1 MSKDNIIRNFVKKS
15 LPNGFV
21 LSADKPITA
30 EDLENAATMIREKG
44 YDYILYEEYDES
56 TQWYFCY
63 TETQERAQ
71 VRYDLEKA
79 KREAR
84 CQEALVTKI
93 EDEIMS
99 ARKFE
104 APKHV
109 LNPLL
114 DMYRKESQ
122 KLSKLQLETLKLTK
136 FNKFK

>member
-15 LPNGFV
+15 LPDGFV

-30 EDLENAATMIREKG
+30 EDLENAARMMRDEG
-44 YDYILYEEYDES
+44 YDYIMYEEYDEF
-56 TQWYFCY
+56 TQWYSCH
-63 TETQERAQ
+63 TETQEMAQ
-71 VRYDLEKA
+71 VRYDIEKA

-93 EDEIMS
+93 EDEIIA

-109 LNPLL
+109 LSPLL

-122 KLSKLQLETLKLTK
+122 KL
-136 FNKFK
+136 NKFK